1 MTTLD
6 PVTAAALRRGWDAQ
20 QQPFLPWREE
30 AFDVLA
36 ARAHGRVLDLAGGTG
51 SIAARLT
58 GVEPAD
64 VTPAGVVS
72 AGVTLLDFD
81 PVLLEIARV
90 ALGVAVVRADLSG
103 PGWADGLPR
112 FDSVVAGTALHHFGP
127 ERLRALY
134 AEIREVLAPG
144 GVFANADRMPEPAA
158 PAATAAPAAAAPAAA
173 APAAAA
179 PAAAAPAAAAP
190 AAAAPASGG
199 SAAMEAWRSWW
210 REALAQPALADAAA
224 DRADGESADFYPPAA
239 WHVDALNSAGF
250 AHVEVVWRRGDS
262 AVVVAHRD
270 PLI

>member
-6 PVTAAALRRGWDAQ
+6 PATAVALRRGWDAQ

-36 ARAHGRVLDLAGGTG
+36 ARARGRVLDLAGGTG

-58 GVEPAD
+58 GVQPVG
-64 VTPAGVVS
+64 VTPV
-72 AGVTLLDFD
+72 GVTLLDFD

-90 ALGVAVVRADLSG
+90 ALGVPVVRGDLSG

-134 AEIREVLAPG
+134 AEIHEVLAPG
-144 GVFANADRMPEPAA
+144 GLFANADRMPEPAA
-158 PAATAAPAAAAPAAA
+158 AAAGESASDESGSDESG
-173 APAAAA
+173 
-179 PAAAAPAAAAP
+179 
-190 AAAAPASGG
+190 SGG
-199 SAAMEAWRSWW
+199 SAAMGAWHSWW
-210 REALAQPALADAAA
+210 REALAQPALAAAAA

-239 WHVDALNSAGF
+239 WHVEALGSAGF

>member
-6 PVTAAALRRGWDAQ
+6 PVTASALRRGWDAQ

-36 ARAHGRVLDLAGGTG
+36 ARVHGRVLDLAGGTG
-51 SIAARLT
+51 SIASRL
-58 GVEPAD
+58 AD
-64 VTPAGVVS
+64 
-72 AGVTLLDFD
+72 VTLLDFD

-90 ALGVAVVRADLSG
+90 ALGVPVVRADLSG
-103 PGWADGLPR
+103 PGWVDGLPR

-127 ERLRALY
+127 DRLRALY

-144 GVFANADRMPEPAA
+144 GLFANADRMPEPAA
-158 PAATAAPAAAAPAAA
+158 PVTAPAVTAPVADES
-173 APAAAA
+173 
-179 PAAAAPAAAAP
+179 
-190 AAAAPASGG
+190 ASGG
-199 SAAMEAWRSWW
+199 SAAMEAWRVWW
-210 REALAQPALADAAA
+210 EEALAHPALADAAA
-224 DRADGESADFYPPAA
+224 DRADGDSADFYPPAS
-239 WHVDALNSAGF
+239 WHVEALKSAGF

>member
-36 ARAHGRVLDLAGGTG
+36 ARARGRVLDLAGGTG

-58 GVEPAD
+58 GVEP
-64 VTPAGVVS
+64 VGVEPVGVEPVGVEPVGVEPVGVEPVGVAS

-90 ALGVAVVRADLSG
+90 ALGVPVVRADLSG
-103 PGWADGLPR
+103 PGWAEGLPR

-134 AEIREVLAPG
+134 AEIHEVLAPG
-144 GVFANADRMPEPAA
+144 GLFANADRMPEPAA
-158 PAATAAPAAAAPAAA
+158 APAAYESAA
-173 APAAAA
+173 
-179 PAAAAPAAAAP
+179 
-190 AAAAPASGG
+190 GG
-199 SAAMEAWRSWW
+199 SAAMEAWHSWW
-210 REALAQPALADAAA
+210 REALAQPALAAAAA
-224 DRADGESADFYPPAA
+224 DRSDGESADFYPPAA
-239 WHVDALNSAGF
+239 WHVEALGGAGF
-250 AHVEVVWRRGDS
+250 AHVEVVWRRGGS